1 MYFIEWKYLPMKC
14 FWLTM
19 SLLSVR
25 VVLSVFTLS
34 DVYLTYESIL
44 SRKWKRSF
52 IDIFQP
58 FYEVLAAL
66 KTDTCPISG
75 KQHRHRITPISWP
88 SQAPFNSVI
97 ALSVNL
103 SLSCWWEPGSKE
115 KKLGLPAEM
124 RDKSIDRVGGWPIK
138 LVACASNRGWKM
150 KEQEKMDFS
159 LLAKM
164 KK

>member
-1 MYFIEWKYLPMKC
+1 MYFIEGKYLPMKC

-19 SLLSVR
+19 GELSVR
-25 VVLSVFTLS
+25 VVLSVFILR

-44 SRKWKRSF
+44 SWKWKVSF

-103 SLSCWWEPGSKE
+103 SLSCWWEPGSE
-115 KKLGLPAEM
+115 GKKIKNRASLPKCEISQLTEWAA
-124 RDKSIDRVGGWPIK
+124 GQ
-138 LVACASNRGWKM
+138 SN
-150 KEQEKMDFS
+150 
-159 LLAKM
+159 
-164 KK
+164 